1 MEPEINNEEEI
12 IEEEVQV
19 EESAGNDRVAL
30 IEKYLL
36 DPEKTIF
43 EMLAD
48 FGDSVEEI
56 RTAFK
61 GVDVGKLEMLKG
73 VDGYTPE
80 RGVDYM
86 TDADFDVIEEF
97 ITERLPVVGVDIPSI
112 DQVNGYIDS
121 KTSVIPSL
129 IDEKVAEI
137 PRVKGDKGDRGDDG
151 SPDSP
156 KEVLEKLRSLGK
168 NQGLMMS
175 DVRGLVSKI
184 NLLNETAEDL
194 QKIREEIDNIR
205 IVISPGAGAGDGGPV
220 SITGLI
226 EEGTNITITG
236 TGTADDP
243 YIINSVGSGS
253 GDVSS
258 NTASSVDGEIAL
270 FSGITGKEIK
280 RATGTGITKITS
292 GVLSVAVL
300 NTDYANV
307 TTRLDQFAVPTASLN
322 LNSQK
327 IINLL
332 DPTNAQDAVTKA
344 YMDNAITGL
353 TWKTRVRVA
362 TTTNGTLA
370 TAYENGDTIDGVVLV
385 TGDRIL
391 IKNQTDQ
398 KENGIYVVNASG
410 TPTRSEDANTGPELV
425 SATMSVSE
433 GTVNQDTQ
441 WTCNNNSITIG
452 VTNIT
457 FVQIS
462 GAGTYTNGTGI
473 TLTGNVFAI
482 DTAVVVT
489 ITGTQTLTNKTLTSP
504 AITTGT
510 YTGTQLLNEGA
521 SIGYDPS
528 LSSDGTWT
536 GITITATAGYTQ
548 AFGDLVY
555 VDPTD
560 SRWEATDA
568 NAAAGADGD
577 ARGILG
583 MVVVAGTDGNP
594 CTILLNGVIR
604 ADANFPTFTVNN
616 PIYVSETA
624 GDVTQ
629 TQPTTTD
636 VVIRVV
642 GFALTA
648 DSMYFNPSSDY
659 ITRV

>member
-19 EESAGNDRVAL
+19 EEPAGNDRVAL
-30 IEKYLL
+30 IERYLL

-43 EMLAD
+43 EMLVD

-243 YIINSVGSGS
+243 YIINSVGGGGVTDGDKGDITVSGGGATWTIDNGVVTNAKVASGIDAVKIADGSVSNTEFQYLNGVTSEIQTQFSGKEDLTNKSTSVTTDGSSDTKYPSVKAVKDYADSLVVGLLDYRGGYDASGNVFPSTGGS
-253 GDVSS
+253 GTAGAILKGDMWIISVAGTLGGEAVQIGDSVIA
-258 NTASSVDGEIAL
+258 NVDTPGQTASNWNILNGNISYVPENVANKVTSISGASTDTQYPSAKLLYDQLAL
-270 FSGITGKEIK
+270 YVPYTG
-280 RATGTGITKITS
+280 ATGDVNLGTHTIEAGSILIAGATS
-292 GVLSVAVL
+292 GKATIVVPAVAG
-300 NTDYANV
+300 T
-307 TTRLDQFAVPTASLN
+307 PTITLPAS
-322 LNSQK
+322 
-327 IINLL
+327 
-332 DPTNAQDAVTKA
+332 TA
-344 YMDNAITGL
+344 
-353 TWKTRVRVA
+353 
-362 TTTNGTLA
+362 TLA
-370 TAYENGDTIDGVVLV
+370 TLAGSETFTNKRITKRVTAITSSATPTI
-385 TGDRIL
+385 
-391 IKNQTDQ
+391 NTDDCDAVDITALATAIT
-398 KENGIYVVNASG
+398 NMSTNMTG
-410 TPTRSEDANTGPELV
+410 TPTNK
-425 SATMSVSE
+425 
-433 GTVNQDTQ
+433 
-441 WTCNNNSITIG
+441 
-452 VTNIT
+452 
-457 FVQIS
+457 
-462 GAGTYTNGTGI
+462 
-473 TLTGNVFAI
+473 
-482 DTAVVVT
+482 
-489 ITGTQTLTNKTLTSP
+489 QTLVFQIKDDGTAR
-504 AITTGT
+504 AITWGT
-510 YTGTQLLNEGA
+510 N
-521 SIGYDPS
+521 
-528 LSSDGTWT
+528 
-536 GITITATAGYTQ
+536 
-548 AFGDLVY
+548 F
-555 VDPTD
+555 
-560 SRWEATDA
+560 
-568 NAAAGADGD
+568 
-577 ARGILG
+577 
-583 MVVVAGTDGNP
+583 VAG
-594 CTILLNGVIR
+594 GV
-604 ADANFPTFTVNN
+604 AL
-616 PIYVSETA
+616 
-624 GDVTQ
+624 
-629 TQPTTTD
+629 PTTT
-636 VVIRVV
+636 VISKILTV
-642 GFALTA
+642 GFIYNTA
-648 DSMYFNPSSDY
+648 NSLNKWMCIASAQEA
-659 ITRV
+659 